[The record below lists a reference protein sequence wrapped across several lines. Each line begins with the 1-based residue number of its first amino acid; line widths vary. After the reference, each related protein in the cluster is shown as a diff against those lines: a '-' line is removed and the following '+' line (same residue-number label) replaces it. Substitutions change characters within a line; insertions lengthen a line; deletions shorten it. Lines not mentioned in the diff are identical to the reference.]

1 MGMVAQL
8 FKRSNLCI
16 ALNQILCN
24 PIFFCR
30 LVFLVTRRDLAR
42 LARRV
47 ALRLGAPGDK
57 VTTTGDA
64 KDE

>member
-1 MGMVAQL
+1 MGMVVQL

-16 ALNQILCN
+16 ALKQILCN
-24 PIFFCR
+24 PFFFFR

-47 ALRLGAPGDK
+47 ASRRGAAGDK
-57 VTTTGDA
+57 VTTTEVQ
-64 KDE
+64 K